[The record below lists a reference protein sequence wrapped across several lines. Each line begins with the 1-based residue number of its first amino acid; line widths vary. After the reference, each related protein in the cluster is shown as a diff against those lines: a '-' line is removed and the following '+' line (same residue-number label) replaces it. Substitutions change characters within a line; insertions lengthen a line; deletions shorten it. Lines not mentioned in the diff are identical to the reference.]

1 MMSNDWHNDLIRYI
15 DQLIIKLSSR
25 KSDKRNNSNGY
36 NNSKKEGRSK
46 YSQNIFMDLIYYIY
60 NLKNTMRFSNESMN
74 ITNMIIYNKIGYF
87 IKEQI
92 LCMITSNFNINDD
105 VINNNENY
113 DGVSND
119 NNNINKDNLKIFH
132 LINELQ
138 WNKCYREQYIL
149 SFIKIIELKI
159 ILICNENIYNI
170 KYLEQLDSFIKI
182 RLMKYIKMILYNNYN
197 DSNND
202 INNQSINSLEELI
215 NELIYISLDLYIK
228 YRSKSLF
235 EIIADYPDSLN
246 SIQEFKYILHK
257 TNNIS
262 YVGKNFRIIL
272 QKRLL
277 HIGASTSQ
285 ILEYYILLI
294 KILRFIDNH
303 QSSDILLD
311 YITKPIRKYLLL
323 RHDTIKCIIT
333 SILTS
338 NNSNNNNN
346 HNKGDDDVNGIESNL
361 YLELKHGGS
370 LEYSPDEDD
379 EDNDGY
385 CENWEPRK
393 RNKDLIENN
402 NSIINNNN
410 NDKISSSNKSRNMD
424 TLALLVSIFGSTDLF
439 IIEYRS
445 LLADKLLNST
455 GFITDHEVTN
465 LELLKIR
472 YIQL

>member
-1 MMSNDWHNDLIRYI
+1 
-15 DQLIIKLSSR
+15 
-25 KSDKRNNSNGY
+25 
-36 NNSKKEGRSK
+36 
-46 YSQNIFMDLIYYIY
+46 
-60 NLKNTMRFSNESMN
+60 MRFSNESMN

-87 IKEQI
+87 VKEQI
-92 LCMITSNFNINDD
+92 LYMITSNFNINDD
-105 VINNNENY
+105 
-113 DGVSND
+113 GVD
-119 NNNINKDNLKIFH
+119 NHDNINEDNLKIFQ
-132 LINELQ
+132 LIYELQ
-138 WNKCYREQYIL
+138 WNKCYRDQYIL
-149 SFIKIIELKI
+149 SFIKIIESKI

-170 KYLEQLDSFIKI
+170 KYLEQLDSFIKD
-182 RLMKYIKMILYNNYN
+182 RLMKYIQLILYNNYSN
-197 DSNND
+197 ENINNNSNND
-202 INNQSINSLEELI
+202 NNNINKSMNSLKELI
-215 NELIYISLDLYIK
+215 NELIYITLDLYIK

-246 SIQEFKYILHK
+246 SIHELKYILHK

-262 YVGKNFRIIL
+262 YIGKNFRIIL

-277 HIGASTSQ
+277 HIGASTTQ

-303 QSSDILLD
+303 QSSDILLY
-311 YITKPIRKYLLL
+311 YITKPIRKYLLT

-333 SILTS
+333 SIINS
-338 NNSNNNNN
+338 SNSNSNSNSNSY
-346 HNKGDDDVNGIESNL
+346 KGDEMNSIESNL

-393 RNKDLIENN
+393 RNKDLI
-402 NSIINNNN
+402 IHNNN
-410 NDKISSSNKSRNMD
+410 NDKSSSINNNNSSNNNSSSSNMD
-424 TLALLVSIFGSTDLF
+424 TLALLVSIYDSTDLF
-439 IIEYRS
+439 IIEYRA
-445 LLADKLLNST
+445 LLADKLLNSA

-472 YIQL
+472 

>member
-1 MMSNDWHNDLIRYI
+1 MMSNDDWHNDLIRYI
-15 DQLIIKLSSR
+15 DQLIINLS
-25 KSDKRNNSNGY
+25 KIKFY
-36 NNSKKEGRSK
+36 NSKDNNNNKKDRSK
-46 YSQNIFMDLIYYIY
+46 YSQLVCIDLINYIY

-74 ITNMIIYNKIGYF
+74 AINLIIYNKIGCF

-92 LCMITSNFNINDD
+92 MLMITSNFDMNDD
-105 VINNNENY
+105 I
-113 DGVSND
+113 
-119 NNNINKDNLKIFH
+119 NNINEDNTKIFQ
-132 LINELQ
+132 LIYELQ
-138 WNKCYREQYIL
+138 WNKCYRDQYIL
-149 SFIKIIELKI
+149 SFIKIIESKI

-170 KYLEQLDSFIKI
+170 KYLEQLDCFIKG
-182 RLMKYIKMILYNNYN
+182 RLMKYIQLTLYNNY
-197 DSNND
+197 SNES
-202 INNQSINSLEELI
+202 INNNIDNDCHYDSYNITYKSINSLKGLI
-215 NELIYISLDLYIK
+215 NELIYIALDVYLK

-235 EIIADYPDSLN
+235 EIIADYPDSLH
-246 SIQEFKYILHK
+246 SIEELKYVLHK

-262 YVGKNFRIIL
+262 YIGKNFRIIL

-294 KILRFIDNH
+294 KILRFLDNN
-303 QSSDILLD
+303 QSSDILLY
-311 YITKPIRKYLLL
+311 YITKPIRNYLLT

-338 NNSNNNNN
+338 SNSDNNNNRS
-346 HNKGDDDVNGIESNL
+346 KGDDLNGIESNL

-379 EDNDGY
+379 EDNDG
-385 CENWEPRK
+385 CRENWEPRK

-402 NSIINNNN
+402 SNSSINV
-410 NDKISSSNKSRNMD
+410 NDNSSSSNRSNNMD
-424 TLALLVSIFGSTDLF
+424 TLALLVSIYDSTDLF
-439 IIEYRS
+439 IVEYRA
-445 LLADKLLNST
+445 LLADKLLTSV

-472 YIQL
+472 